1 MKNMQEKKYQ
11 VIAKEIEMTGNIC
24 KMPHEKLCKNGTN
37 MGMLTIVFYDVEE
50 DKMHGYEKMVKKY
63 QNVTFF
69 DEDLIEQSKN
79 FVKGEFIR
87 IKGTL
92 KKFDEEKTAL
102 LQASAIKSL
111 CLPKHPWA

>member
-1 MKNMQEKKYQ
+1 MKNEQEKKYQ

-24 KMPHEKLCKNGTN
+24 KIPHEKLCKNGN
-37 MGMLTIVFYDVEE
+37 HMGMLTIVFYYTIE
-50 DKMHGYEKMVKKY
+50 DEMHGYEKMVKKY

-69 DEDLIEQSKN
+69 DKELIEQAKH
-79 FVKGEFIR
+79 FVKGEFVR

-92 KKFDEEKTAL
+92 KQFDDEKTLL
-102 LQASAIKSL
+102 LQAVAIKSL